1 MIAAEASMEKL
12 SIRTRQLGLSM
23 VETMVGLTVGLFIVG
38 GALKLF
44 VDNLDSN
51 RRLLVETRVNQDLR
65 AAADLIARDLRRASY
80 WTQATSGVWQ
90 TSASAVTPNPHAA
103 ITTGSDVVYQYDKDT
118 TEVYSAGF
126 RLSAG
131 KIQLRTAAST
141 WQDVT
146 DPSAMTVTQLSVTPV
161 SRIID
166 LLPRCEVTTCPAGS
180 TTCPPTLT
188 IRQFNLTLQGQAVTD
203 SRVVRQIE
211 ETIRVRNDQFSGAC
225 PPV

>member
-1 MIAAEASMEKL
+1 MDKL
-12 SIRTRQLGLSM
+12 SMRARQMGLSL

-65 AAADLIARDLRRASY
+65 AAADLIARDLRRAGY
-80 WTQATSGVWQ
+80 WVSAASGVWQ
-90 TSASAVTPNPHAA
+90 SAASAVTPNPRAT
-103 ITTGSDVVYQYDKDT
+103 ITTGGEIVYEYDKDS
-118 TEVYSAGF
+118 TEVYNAGF
-126 RLSAG
+126 RLLDG

-146 DPSAMTVTQLSVTPV
+146 DPSAMTVTQLGVTPV

-188 IRQFNLTLQGQAVTD
+188 IRQFNLTLQGRAVTD
-203 SRVVRQIE
+203 ARVVRQIE
-211 ETIRVRNDQFSGAC
+211 ETIRVRNDQFFGAC

>member
-1 MIAAEASMEKL
+1 MDKL
-12 SIRTRQLGLSM
+12 SMRAQQLGLSM

-65 AAADLIARDLRRASY
+65 AAADLIARDLRRAGY
-80 WTQATSGVWQ
+80 WERATSGVWQ
-90 TSASAVTPNPHAA
+90 GAASSVTPNPRAAVTSTANTVVYEYDKDSTDVYFAGFRLDGGRILMRTSASAE
-103 ITTGSDVVYQYDKDT
+103 Q
-118 TEVYSAGF
+118 E
-126 RLSAG
+126 
-131 KIQLRTAAST
+131 
-141 WQDVT
+141 VT
-146 DPSAMTVTQLSVTPV
+146 DPSAMTVTDLNIAPVTRV
-161 SRIID
+161 ID
-166 LLPRCEVTTCPAGS
+166 LLSRCEVTTCPAGS

-188 IRQFNLTLQGQAVTD
+188 IRQFNLTLQGRAVTD
-203 SRVVRQIE
+203 ARVVRQIE